1 MRSLIPVLGMAALW
15 VTATSVHGD
24 SDPNPILSGHTLYN
38 QAAYIPPQCYTDT
51 RDDAGRV
58 HNPCSTCH
66 IESRAPNYI
75 NDADI
80 QRAYA
85 FPRFALNNHWSNLFV
100 DRSRKVEA
108 ISDAAI
114 SDYVRV
120 DNYRDAT
127 GKIRLAERL
136 AQLPSGWDQDGNG
149 QWDGFVPDA
158 WFNFDEEGFDRAP
171 DGSYSGWRA
180 LAYYPFLGTFWPTNG
195 STDDVLIRLA
205 DTFRSDEAGEPD
217 IQVYKLNLAI
227 VEALIKRRDIRI
239 EVVDENLYG
248 VDLDKDGTLGQ
259 ADRIVYDWAPLKGR
273 TMSYVGQARLQLQ
286 NGAVHLAAGLFPEGT
301 EFLHSVRYIDL
312 GEAQQIRLAPRM
324 KELRYGRKVS
334 WRSYSDLK
342 QAALEEV
349 KEEHDFP
356 DRLRQLIGDMERGV
370 SNDQGWVY
378 QAFIEDARGELR
390 PQTYEET
397 VFCIGCH
404 SGVGATTDGIFS
416 FPRKLGAQAFQ
427 RGWYHWTQKG
437 IDGLPD
443 PLRTDGH
450 HEYTYYLQNN
460 GAGDEFRENDEVL
473 ARFFNPDGSLKPE
486 MRAALQRNI
495 AVLLNPSPQRALSLN
510 KAYRVIV
517 EAQSFIDGRDATI
530 APVVNVHNKVKQ
542 DQPTGVEEPV
552 SGPGVLGGTWP

>member
-1 MRSLIPVLGMAALW
+1 MRVLIPWVGMAALW
-15 VTATSVHGD
+15 LAVTSVHGD
-24 SDPNPILSGHTLYN
+24 PDPNPILSGHTLYN
-38 QAAYIPPQCYTDT
+38 QAAYIPPQCYTNT
-51 RDDAGRV
+51 RDGAGRV

-108 ISDAAI
+108 ISDTAI
-114 SDYVRV
+114 RDYVSV
-120 DNYRDAT
+120 DNYRGAT
-127 GKIRLAERL
+127 AKIRLAERL

-149 QWDGFVPDA
+149 QWDGFVPEA
-158 WFNFDEEGFDRAP
+158 WFNFDGEGFDRAP

-205 DTFRSDEAGEPD
+205 EPFQSNEAGNPD
-217 IQVYKLNLAI
+217 TQVYKLNLTI
-227 VEALIKRRDIRI
+227 VEALIKRHDIRI
-239 EVVDENLYG
+239 ETVDENRYG

-273 TMSYVGQARLQLQ
+273 TMSYVGQARLQRRDST
-286 NGAVHLAAGLFPEGT
+286 VHLA
-301 EFLHSVRYIDL
+301 
-312 GEAQQIRLAPRM
+312 
-324 KELRYGRKVS
+324 
-334 WRSYSDLK
+334 
-342 QAALEEV
+342 
-349 KEEHDFP
+349 
-356 DRLRQLIGDMERGV
+356 
-370 SNDQGWVY
+370 
-378 QAFIEDARGELR
+378 
-390 PQTYEET
+390 
-397 VFCIGCH
+397 
-404 SGVGATTDGIFS
+404 
-416 FPRKLGAQAFQ
+416 AQAFQ

-443 PLRTDGH
+443 PLRTDGR

-473 ARFFNPDGSLKPE
+473 TRFFNPDGSLKPE

-495 AVLLNPSPQRALSLN
+495 AVLLNPSRQRALTLN

-517 EAQSFIDGRDATI
+517 EAQSFIDGRDATV
-530 APVVNVHNKVKQ
+530 APVVNVHDKVKQ